1 MEITG
6 KKQEVAIIS
15 VLSIF
20 IGLIVGAVDTLFG
33 RVLIALTEFREAH
46 FLYLIPFLAPV
57 GMLFVYLFLNYG
69 KNSSQGMGLVFR
81 VGHNEEAMIPKR
93 LTPFVILGTWL
104 THLFGG
110 SAGREGVAVQVGA
123 TVSHWVGKIV
133 KGVDASQFIVI
144 GMAAGF
150 AGLFQTPVAASFF
163 AMEVLVIG
171 KLRYDALLPTL
182 IAAFVASNTS
192 ASLGLEKF
200 SVALDIPVTFDVWFA
215 LKLVVLGMA
224 FGLAGWA
231 FSGSL
236 KWAKNALATY
246 IPNAVRRIGI
256 VGVALSILLM
266 LFFQGRY
273 SGLGTNL
280 ISFSFNG
287 GTIEMYDWALK
298 LLFTVITVSAGFQGG
313 EVTPLFAIGA
323 SLGVILAPVLG
334 IPVVLAAALGYASV
348 FGSATNTLLAPMLI
362 GGEVFGFN
370 YLPYFLIVCGI
381 AFICN
386 GNRSIYGNQ
395 KIG

>member
-69 KNSSQGMGLVFR
+69 KNSSQGMGLIFR

-110 SAGREGVAVQVGA
+110 SAGREGVAVQLGA

-163 AMEVLVIG
+163 AMEVLIIG

-224 FGLAGWA
+224 FGMAGWA

>member
-15 VLSIF
+15 LLSIF
-20 IGLIVGAVDTLFG
+20 IGLIVGGVDTLFG
-33 RVLIALTEFREAH
+33 RVLLALTEFREAH

-57 GMLFVYLFLNYG
+57 GMLFVYVFLNYG
-69 KNSSQGMGLVFR
+69 KTSSQGMGLIFQ
-81 VGHNEEAMIPKR
+81 VGHNEEDLIPKR
-93 LTPFVILGTWL
+93 LTPFVIVGTWL

-123 TVSHWVGKIV
+123 TVAHWLGKLI

-150 AGLFQTPVAASFF
+150 AGLFQTPIAASFF

-171 KLRYDALLPTL
+171 KLRYDALLPTM

-192 ASLGLEKF
+192 AFLGLEKF
-200 SVALDIPVTFDVWFA
+200 SVALDVPITFDIWFT
-215 LKLVVLGMA
+215 LKLIVLGMA
-224 FGLAGWA
+224 FGFSGWA

-236 KWAKNALATY
+236 KWAKGFLVKY

-256 VGVALSILLM
+256 VGIILSILFV

-287 GTIEMYDWALK
+287 GTIEIYDWLLK
-298 LLFTVITVSAGFQGG
+298 LIFTVVTVSAGFQGG

-381 AFICN
+381 AFMCN

>member
-69 KNSSQGMGLVFR
+69 KNSSQGMGLIFR

-110 SAGREGVAVQVGA
+110 SAGREGVAVQLGA

-200 SVALDIPVTFDVWFA
+200 SVALDIPVTFDVWFV

>member
-69 KNSSQGMGLVFR
+69 KNSSQGMGLIFR
-81 VGHNEEAMIPKR
+81 VGHNEEAIIPKR

>member
-15 VLSIF
+15 LLSIF
-20 IGLIVGAVDTLFG
+20 IGLIVGGVDTLFG
-33 RVLIALTEFREAH
+33 RVLLALTEFREAH

-57 GMLFVYLFLNYG
+57 GMLFVYVFLNYG
-69 KNSSQGMGLVFR
+69 KTSSQGMGLIFQ
-81 VGHNEEAMIPKR
+81 VGHNEEDLIPKR
-93 LTPFVILGTWL
+93 LTPFVIVGTWL

-123 TVSHWVGKIV
+123 TVAHWIGKLI

-150 AGLFQTPVAASFF
+150 AGLFQTPIAASFF

-171 KLRYDALLPTL
+171 KLRYDALLPTM

-192 ASLGLEKF
+192 AFLGLEKF
-200 SVALDIPVTFDVWFA
+200 SVALDVPITFDIWFE
-215 LKLVVLGMA
+215 LKLIVLGIA
-224 FGLAGWA
+224 FGFSGWA

-236 KWAKNALATY
+236 KWAKGFLVKY

-256 VGVALSILLM
+256 VGVILSILFV

-287 GTIEMYDWALK
+287 GTIEIYDWLLK
-298 LLFTVITVSAGFQGG
+298 LIFTVLTVSAGFQGG

-381 AFICN
+381 AFMCN

>member
-69 KNSSQGMGLVFR
+69 KNSSQGMGLIFR

-110 SAGREGVAVQVGA
+110 SAGREGVAVQLGA

>member
-200 SVALDIPVTFDVWFA
+200 SVALDIPVTFDVWFV

>member
-15 VLSIF
+15 LLSIF
-20 IGLIVGAVDTLFG
+20 IGLIVGGVDTLFG
-33 RVLIALTEFREAH
+33 RVLLALTEFREAH
-46 FLYLIPFLAPV
+46 FLFLIPFLAPV
-57 GMLFVYLFLNYG
+57 GMLFVYVFLNYG
-69 KNSSQGMGLVFR
+69 KTSSQGMGLIFQ
-81 VGHNEEAMIPKR
+81 VGHNEEDLIPKR
-93 LTPFVILGTWL
+93 LTPFVIVGTWL

-123 TVSHWVGKIV
+123 TVAHWIGKLI

-150 AGLFQTPVAASFF
+150 AGLFQTPIAASFF

-171 KLRYDALLPTL
+171 KLRYDALLPTM

-192 ASLGLEKF
+192 AFLGLEKF
-200 SVALDIPVTFDVWFA
+200 SVALDVPITFDVWFA
-215 LKLVVLGMA
+215 LKLIVLGIA
-224 FGLAGWA
+224 FGFSGWA

-236 KWAKNALATY
+236 KWAKGFLVNY
-246 IPNAVRRIGI
+246 IPHAVRRIGI
-256 VGVALSILLM
+256 MGIILSILFV

-280 ISFSFNG
+280 ISFSFSG
-287 GTIEMYDWALK
+287 GRIELYDWLLK
-298 LLFTVITVSAGFQGG
+298 LIFTVLTVSAGFQGG

>member
-15 VLSIF
+15 LLSIF
-20 IGLIVGAVDTLFG
+20 IGLIVGGVDTLFG
-33 RVLIALTEFREAH
+33 RVLLALTEFREAH

-57 GMLFVYLFLNYG
+57 GMLFVYVFLNYG
-69 KNSSQGMGLVFR
+69 KTSSQGMGLIFQ
-81 VGHNEEAMIPKR
+81 VGHNEEDLIPKR
-93 LTPFVILGTWL
+93 LTPFVIVGTWL

-123 TVSHWVGKIV
+123 TVAHWIGKLI

-150 AGLFQTPVAASFF
+150 AGLFQTPIAASFF

-171 KLRYDALLPTL
+171 KLRYDALLPTM

-192 ASLGLEKF
+192 AFLGLEKF
-200 SVALDIPVTFDVWFA
+200 SVALDVPITFDIWFA
-215 LKLVVLGMA
+215 LKLIVLGIA
-224 FGLAGWA
+224 FGFSGWA

-236 KWAKNALATY
+236 KWAKGFLVKY

-256 VGVALSILLM
+256 VGVILSILFV

-287 GTIEMYDWALK
+287 GTIEIYDWLLK
-298 LLFTVITVSAGFQGG
+298 LIFTVLTVSAGFQGG

-381 AFICN
+381 AFMCN

>member
-6 KKQEVAIIS
+6 KKQELAIIS
-15 VLSIF
+15 LLSIF
-20 IGLIVGAVDTLFG
+20 IGLIVGGVDTLFG
-33 RVLIALTEFREAH
+33 RVLLALAEFREAH
-46 FLYLIPFLAPV
+46 FLFLIPFLAPV
-57 GMLFVYLFLNYG
+57 GMLFVYVFLNYG
-69 KNSSQGMGLVFR
+69 KTSSQGMGLIFQ
-81 VGHNEEAMIPKR
+81 VGHNEEDLIPKR
-93 LTPFVILGTWL
+93 LTPFVIVGTWL

-123 TVSHWVGKIV
+123 TVAHWIGKLI
-133 KGVDASQFIVI
+133 KGVDASQFIFI

-150 AGLFQTPVAASFF
+150 AGLFQTPIAASFF

-171 KLRYDALLPTL
+171 KLRYDALLPTM

-192 ASLGLEKF
+192 AFLGLEKF
-200 SVALDIPVTFDVWFA
+200 SVALDVPIPFDIWFA
-215 LKLVVLGMA
+215 LKLIVLGIA
-224 FGLAGWA
+224 FGFSGWA

-236 KWAKNALATY
+236 KWAKGFLVKY

-256 VGVALSILLM
+256 VGIILSILFV

-287 GTIEMYDWALK
+287 GTIEIYDWLLK
-298 LLFTVITVSAGFQGG
+298 LIFTVLTVSAGFQGG

-370 YLPYFLIVCGI
+370 YLPYFLIVCGV
-381 AFICN
+381 AFMCN

-395 KIG
+395 KID

>member
-15 VLSIF
+15 LLSIF
-20 IGLIVGAVDTLFG
+20 IGLIVGGVDTLFG
-33 RVLIALTEFREAH
+33 RVLLALTEFREAH

-57 GMLFVYLFLNYG
+57 GMLFVYVFLNYG
-69 KNSSQGMGLVFR
+69 KTSSQGMGLIFQ
-81 VGHNEEAMIPKR
+81 VGHNEEDLIPKR
-93 LTPFVILGTWL
+93 LTPFVIVGTWL

-123 TVSHWVGKIV
+123 TVAHWIGKLI

-150 AGLFQTPVAASFF
+150 AGLFQTPIAASFF

-171 KLRYDALLPTL
+171 KLRYDALLPTM

-192 ASLGLEKF
+192 AFLGLEKF
-200 SVALDIPVTFDVWFA
+200 SVALDVPITFDIWFA
-215 LKLVVLGMA
+215 LKLIVLGIA
-224 FGLAGWA
+224 FGFSGWA

-236 KWAKNALATY
+236 KWAKGFLVKY

-256 VGVALSILLM
+256 VGVILSILFV

-287 GTIEMYDWALK
+287 GTIEIYDWLLK
-298 LLFTVITVSAGFQGG
+298 LIFTVLTVSAGFQGG

-370 YLPYFLIVCGI
+370 YLPYFLIVCG
-381 AFICN
+381 
-386 GNRSIYGNQ
+386 NRSIYGNQ

>member
-69 KNSSQGMGLVFR
+69 KNSSQGMGLIFR

-334 IPVVLAAALGYASV
+334 IPVVLAAPLGYASV

>member
-69 KNSSQGMGLVFR
+69 KNSSQGMGLIFR

-200 SVALDIPVTFDVWFA
+200 SVALDIPVTFDVWFV

>member
-69 KNSSQGMGLVFR
+69 KNSSQGMGLIFR

-215 LKLVVLGMA
+215 LKLVVLGIA

-256 VGVALSILLM
+256 VGVALSILLV

>member
-69 KNSSQGMGLVFR
+69 KNSSQGMGLIFR

>member
-69 KNSSQGMGLVFR
+69 KNSSQGMGLIFR

-110 SAGREGVAVQVGA
+110 SAGREGVAVQLGA

-334 IPVVLAAALGYASV
+334 IPIVLAAALGYASV

>member
-15 VLSIF
+15 LLSIF
-20 IGLIVGAVDTLFG
+20 IGLIVGGIDTLFG
-33 RVLIALTEFREAH
+33 RVLLALTEFREAH

-57 GMLFVYLFLNYG
+57 GMLFVYVFLNYG
-69 KNSSQGMGLVFR
+69 KTSSQGMGLIFQ
-81 VGHNEEAMIPKR
+81 VGHNEEDLIPKR
-93 LTPFVILGTWL
+93 LTPFVIVGTWL

-123 TVSHWVGKIV
+123 TVAHWIGKLI

-150 AGLFQTPVAASFF
+150 AGLFQTPIAASFF

-171 KLRYDALLPTL
+171 KLRYDALLPTM

-192 ASLGLEKF
+192 AFLGLEKF
-200 SVALDIPVTFDVWFA
+200 SVALDVPITFDVWFA
-215 LKLVVLGMA
+215 LKLIVLGMA
-224 FGLAGWA
+224 FGFSGWA
-231 FSGSL
+231 FSDSL
-236 KWAKNALATY
+236 KWAKGFLVKY

-256 VGVALSILLM
+256 VGIILSILFV

-287 GTIEMYDWALK
+287 GTIELYDWLLK
-298 LLFTVITVSAGFQGG
+298 LIFTVLTVSAGFQGG

-381 AFICN
+381 AFMCN

>member
-69 KNSSQGMGLVFR
+69 KNSSQGMGLIFR

-256 VGVALSILLM
+256 VGIALSILLM

>member
-15 VLSIF
+15 LLSIF
-20 IGLIVGAVDTLFG
+20 IGLIVGGVDTLFG
-33 RVLIALTEFREAH
+33 RVLLTLTEFREAH

-57 GMLFVYLFLNYG
+57 GMLFVYVFLNYG
-69 KNSSQGMGLVFR
+69 KTSSQGMGLIFQ
-81 VGHNEEAMIPKR
+81 VGHNEEDLIPKR
-93 LTPFVILGTWL
+93 LTPFVIVGTWL

-123 TVSHWVGKIV
+123 TVAHWIGKLI

-150 AGLFQTPVAASFF
+150 AGLFQTPIAASFF

-171 KLRYDALLPTL
+171 KLRYDALLPTM

-192 ASLGLEKF
+192 AFLGLEKF
-200 SVALDIPVTFDVWFA
+200 SVALDVPITFDIWFA
-215 LKLVVLGMA
+215 LKLIVLGIA
-224 FGLAGWA
+224 FGFSGWA

-236 KWAKNALATY
+236 KRAKGFLVKY

-256 VGVALSILLM
+256 VGIILSILFV

-287 GTIEMYDWALK
+287 GTIEIYDWLLK
-298 LLFTVITVSAGFQGG
+298 LIFTVLTVSAGFQGG

-381 AFICN
+381 AFMCN

>member
-69 KNSSQGMGLVFR
+69 KNSSQGMGLIFR

-200 SVALDIPVTFDVWFA
+200 SVALDISVTFDVWFV

>member
-1 MEITG
+1 
-6 KKQEVAIIS
+6 
-15 VLSIF
+15 
-20 IGLIVGAVDTLFG
+20 
-33 RVLIALTEFREAH
+33 
-46 FLYLIPFLAPV
+46 
-57 GMLFVYLFLNYG
+57 
-69 KNSSQGMGLVFR
+69 
-81 VGHNEEAMIPKR
+81 
-93 LTPFVILGTWL
+93 L

-123 TVSHWVGKIV
+123 TVAHWIGKLI

-150 AGLFQTPVAASFF
+150 AGLFQTPIAASFF

-171 KLRYDALLPTL
+171 KLRYDALLPTM

-192 ASLGLEKF
+192 AFLGLEKF
-200 SVALDIPVTFDVWFA
+200 SVALDVPITFDIWFA
-215 LKLVVLGMA
+215 LKLIVLGIA
-224 FGLAGWA
+224 FGFSGWA

-236 KWAKNALATY
+236 KWAKGFLVKY

-256 VGVALSILLM
+256 VGVILSILFV

-287 GTIEMYDWALK
+287 GTIEIYDWLLK
-298 LLFTVITVSAGFQGG
+298 LIFTVLTVSAGFQGG

-381 AFICN
+381 AFMCN

>member
-69 KNSSQGMGLVFR
+69 KNSSQGMGLIFR

-224 FGLAGWA
+224 FGMAGWA

>member
-69 KNSSQGMGLVFR
+69 KNSSQGMGLIFR

-110 SAGREGVAVQVGA
+110 SAGREGVAVQLGA

-224 FGLAGWA
+224 FGMAGWA

>member
-69 KNSSQGMGLVFR
+69 KNSSQGMGLIFR

-163 AMEVLVIG
+163 AMEVLIIG

-224 FGLAGWA
+224 FGMAGWA

>member
-69 KNSSQGMGLVFR
+69 KNSSQGMGLIFR

-110 SAGREGVAVQVGA
+110 SAGREGVAVQLGA

-163 AMEVLVIG
+163 AMEVLIIG

>member
-15 VLSIF
+15 LLSIF
-20 IGLIVGAVDTLFG
+20 IGLIVGGVETLFG
-33 RVLIALTEFREAH
+33 RVLLALTEFREAH

-57 GMLFVYLFLNYG
+57 GMLFVYVFLNYG
-69 KNSSQGMGLVFR
+69 KTSSQGMGLIFQ
-81 VGHNEEAMIPKR
+81 VGHNEEDLIPKR
-93 LTPFVILGTWL
+93 LTPFVIVGTWL

-123 TVSHWVGKIV
+123 TVAHWIGKLI

-150 AGLFQTPVAASFF
+150 AGLFQTPIAASFF

-171 KLRYDALLPTL
+171 KLRYDALLPTM

-192 ASLGLEKF
+192 AFLGLEKF
-200 SVALDIPVTFDVWFA
+200 SVALDVPITFDIWFA
-215 LKLVVLGMA
+215 LKLIVLGIA
-224 FGLAGWA
+224 FGFSGWA

-236 KWAKNALATY
+236 KWAKGFLVKY

-256 VGVALSILLM
+256 VGVILSILFV

-287 GTIEMYDWALK
+287 GTIEIYDWLLK
-298 LLFTVITVSAGFQGG
+298 LIFTVLTVSAGFQGG

-381 AFICN
+381 AFMCN